1 MKNISSKNTTVKKII
16 HVDMDCFYAAVEMR
30 DFPEYRNIPLAVGG
44 EGPRSVLST
53 CNYMARK
60 YGIRSAM
67 PAIKAKQL
75 CPELKIVHGRM
86 SVYKDVSNHIREIFS
101 RYTDLIEPLSLD
113 EAYLDVSNSTQCQ
126 GSATLIAE
134 QIRADIFNEL
144 NLTASA
150 GIAPNK
156 FIAKIAS
163 DENKPNGQ
171 CVIPP
176 NKIASFV
183 EQLSLKKIPG
193 IGPKT
198 FQKLQQFGF
207 STCYDV
213 RMSSIASLTPIVG
226 KFATSLYQKAHGID
240 HRELEVSR
248 QRKSLA
254 IETTLATDIYT
265 EKDCFAVIEKLL
277 PKLIARL
284 AKVKN
289 LKIIRQGIKLKFND
303 FNQTTVEQQSLEPD
317 EEVYM
322 ALLSKA
328 HARANKDGKQRG
340 IRLVG
345 LTLGFAQPCVDTDLS
360 AQQMMLPIP
369 VPFEDA

>member
-1 MKNISSKNTTVKKII
+1 MKKVLSKKTLVKNTGKKII
-16 HVDMDCFYAAVEMR
+16 HIDMDAFYAAVEMR

-44 EGPRSVLST
+44 DGPRSVLCT
-53 CNYMARK
+53 CNYIARQF
-60 YGIRSAM
+60 GVRSAM
-67 PAIKAKQL
+67 SAIKAKQL
-75 CPELKIVHGRM
+75 CPELTIVRGRM
-86 SVYKDVSNHIREIFS
+86 AVYKEVSNHIREILS

-113 EAYLDVSNSTQCQ
+113 EAYLDVSESTQFQ

-134 QIRADIFNEL
+134 QIRVDIFNEL

-176 NKIASFV
+176 GKVASFV
-183 EQLSLKKIPG
+183 ERLSLKKIPG

-198 FQKLQQFGF
+198 FQKLQQAGF
-207 STCYDV
+207 STCHDI
-213 RMSSIASLTPIVG
+213 RSSSITNLTPIVG
-226 KFATSLYQKAHGID
+226 KFALSLYQKAHGID
-240 HRELEVSR
+240 NRALEVSR

-265 EKDCFAVIEKLL
+265 EQECIAVIEQLL
-277 PKLIARL
+277 PKLLARL
-284 AKVKN
+284 TKVSD
-289 LKIIRQGIKLKFND
+289 LKIVRQGIKLKFND
-303 FNQTTVEQQSLEPD
+303 FNQTTVEQQSISPD
-317 EEVYM
+317 QQTYM
-322 ALLSKA
+322 TLLSKA
-328 HARANKDGKQRG
+328 HTRAHKNGRQRG

-345 LTLGFAQPCVDTDLS
+345 LTLGFAQPCVDSELTTK
-360 AQQMMLPIP
+360 QMMLPNL
-369 VPFEDA
+369 

>member
-1 MKNISSKNTTVKKII
+1 MKKVSSKNTRAKKII

-30 DFPEYRNIPLAVGG
+30 DFPEYRDIPLAVGG
-44 EGPRSVLST
+44 DGPRSVLCT
-53 CNYMARK
+53 CNYIARQF
-60 YGIRSAM
+60 GVRSAM
-67 PAIKAKQL
+67 SAIKAKQL

-86 SVYKDVSNHIREIFS
+86 TVYKDVSNHIREIFS

-113 EAYLDVSNSTQCQ
+113 EAYLDVSETTLCQ

-176 NKIASFV
+176 EQVANFV
-183 EQLSLKKIPG
+183 EHLSLKKIPG

-198 FQKLQQFGF
+198 FQKLQQAGF
-207 STCYDV
+207 STCHDI
-213 RMSSIASLTPIVG
+213 RASSIANLTLIVG
-226 KFATSLYQKAHGID
+226 KFATSLYEKAHGID
-240 HRELEVSR
+240 NRELEVSR

-254 IETTLATDIYT
+254 IETTLSTDIYT
-265 EKDCFAVIEKLL
+265 EQECFAVVDSLL
-277 PKLIARL
+277 PKLLARL
-284 AKVKN
+284 NKVSG
-289 LKIIRQGIKLKFND
+289 LKIVRQGIKLKFND
-303 FNQTTVEQQSLEPD
+303 FNQTTVEQQSHSPNQET
-317 EEVYM
+317 YM
-322 ALLSKA
+322 TLLSKA
-328 HARANKDGKQRG
+328 YTRANKNGIQRG
-340 IRLVG
+340 VRLVG
-345 LTLGFAQPCVDTDLS
+345 LTLGFAETCTETNINTK
-360 AQQMMLPIP
+360 QMMLPSL
-369 VPFEDA
+369 

>member
-1 MKNISSKNTTVKKII
+1 MKEVALKKSIVKKII
-16 HVDMDCFYAAVEMR
+16 HIDMDAFYAAVEMR
-30 DFPEYRNIPLAVGG
+30 DFPEYRDIPLAVGG
-44 EGPRSVLST
+44 DGPRSVLCT
-53 CNYMARK
+53 CNYIARQF
-60 YGIRSAM
+60 GVRSAM
-67 PAIKAKQL
+67 SAIKAKQL
-75 CPELKIVHGRM
+75 CPELIIVNGRM
-86 SVYKDVSNHIREIFS
+86 AVYKEVSTHIREIFS

-113 EAYLDVSNSTQCQ
+113 EAYLDVSETTQCQ

-176 NKIASFV
+176 DKVASFV
-183 EQLSLKKIPG
+183 EQLSLRKIPG

-198 FQKLQQFGF
+198 FQKLQQAGF
-207 STCYDV
+207 SNCHDV
-213 RMSSIASLTPIVG
+213 RASSIANLTPIVG
-226 KFATSLYQKAHGID
+226 KFALSLYQKAHGID
-240 HRELEVSR
+240 NRALEVSR

-254 IETTLATDIYT
+254 IETTLAIDIYT
-265 EKDCFAVIEKLL
+265 EKECFEVIEQLL
-277 PKLIARL
+277 PKLLLRL
-284 AKVKN
+284 NKVKN
-289 LKIIRQGIKLKFND
+289 LTIVRQGIKLKFND
-303 FNQTTVEQQSLEPD
+303 FNQTTVEQQSLIPD
-317 EEVYM
+317 QQTYM

-328 HARANKDGKQRG
+328 HARAYKNGKQRG

-345 LTLGFAQPCVDTDLS
+345 LTLGFAQPCVDPQVN
-360 AQQMMLPIP
+360 AQQMMLPSL
-369 VPFEDA
+369 

>member
-1 MKNISSKNTTVKKII
+1 MKKLPPKQAIVRKII
-16 HVDMDCFYAAVEMR
+16 HIDMDAFYASVEMR
-30 DFPEYRNIPLAVGG
+30 DFPEYRDIPLAVGG
-44 EGPRSVLST
+44 DGPRSVLCT
-53 CNYMARK
+53 CNYIAREF
-60 YGIRSAM
+60 GIRSAM
-67 PAIKAKQL
+67 SAIKAKQL
-75 CPELKIVHGRM
+75 CPELKIVNGRM
-86 SVYKDVSNHIREIFS
+86 AVYKEVSNHIREIFS

-113 EAYLDVSNSTQCQ
+113 EAYLDVSETTHCQ

-176 NKIASFV
+176 NKVASFV
-183 EQLSLKKIPG
+183 EQLSLRKIPG

-198 FQKLQQFGF
+198 FQKLQQAGF
-207 STCYDV
+207 SNCQDV
-213 RMSSIASLTPIVG
+213 RESSIANLTPIVG
-226 KFATSLYQKAHGID
+226 KFAVSLYQKAHGID
-240 HRELEVSR
+240 NRELEVSR

-254 IETTLATDIYT
+254 IETTLAADIYT
-265 EKDCFAVIEKLL
+265 EKECLAVIDQLL
-277 PKLIARL
+277 PKLLARL
-284 AKVKN
+284 TKVKG
-289 LKIIRQGIKLKFND
+289 LKIVRQGIKLKFND
-303 FNQTTVEQQSLEPD
+303 FNQTTVEQQSLSPD
-317 EEVYM
+317 QQTYS

-328 HARANKDGKQRG
+328 HIRANKNGTQRG

-345 LTLGFAQPCVDTDLS
+345 LTLGFSEPCVELNLN
-360 AQQMMLPIP
+360 AKQMMLPSL
-369 VPFEDA
+369 

>member
-1 MKNISSKNTTVKKII
+1 MSNQRKII
-16 HVDMDCFYAAVEMR
+16 HIDMDCFYAAVEMR

-44 EGPRSVLST
+44 DGPRSVLCTS
-53 CNYMARK
+53 NYQARQF
-60 YGIRSAM
+60 GVRAAM

-86 SVYKDVSNHIREIFS
+86 DVYKQISKDIRAIFS

-113 EAYLDVSNSTQCQ
+113 EAYLDVTDATMCQ

-134 QIRADIFNEL
+134 KIRADIFNEL

-156 FIAKIAS
+156 FLAKIAS

-171 CVIPP
+171 CVITPD
-176 NKIASFV
+176 KVSAFV

-198 FQKLQQFGF
+198 FAKLNRHGF
-207 STCYDV
+207 VTCADV
-213 RMSSIASLTPIVG
+213 RQSNIRALQNIVG
-226 KFATSLYQKAHGID
+226 KFANSLYLKAHGVD
-240 HRELEVSR
+240 NRALEVSR

-254 IETTLATDIYT
+254 IETTLAQDINSQD
-265 EKDCFAVIEKLL
+265 ECLLVIESLYQKLL
-277 PKLIARL
+277 TRL
-284 AKVKN
+284 APHSN
-289 LKIIRQGIKLKFND
+289 REIIRQGVKLKFAD
-303 FNQTTVEQQSLEPD
+303 FNQTTVETQSNECQQALFHS
-317 EEVYM
+317 
-322 ALLSKA
+322 LLSKA
-328 HARANKDGKQRG
+328 YGRANKRG

-345 LTLGFAQPCVDTDLS
+345 LTLGFADEKDNN
-360 AQQMMLPIP
+360 AQLTLPT
-369 VPFEDA
+369 F